1 MNLNAMSNGATQ
13 LYWVIG
19 AEYADTS
26 FRRLNGGPAEVLGP
40 FESYDDA
47 LQTWRERTRDSMP
60 SVLTRYT
67 IAASAANGLAG

>member
-1 MNLNAMSNGATQ
+1 MNLNPTAMSSAQ

-19 AEYADTS
+19 GEYADTS
-26 FRRLNGGPAEVLGP
+26 FRQLSGSPAEVLGP

-67 IAASAANGLAG
+67 IAASATNGLSS